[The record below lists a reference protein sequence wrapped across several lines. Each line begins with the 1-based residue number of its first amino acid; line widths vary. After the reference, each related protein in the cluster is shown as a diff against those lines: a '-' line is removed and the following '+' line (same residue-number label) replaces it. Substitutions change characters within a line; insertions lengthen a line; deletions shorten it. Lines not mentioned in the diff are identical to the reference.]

1 MSAEVSRQ
9 LVVNGDDFGLTPGVN
24 AGILDAHRHG
34 ILTSASLFP
43 NAPETERAIT
53 IARRTPTLGV
63 GCHLTLVEGVPVLP
77 PRQVPTLAPGGRFRP
92 TWRSFI
98 AAAVARRIDLA
109 EIERELD
116 AQIDRL
122 RSAGVALTHLDTHKH
137 VHAYPPVFEIVAKL
151 ARHAGIPRVRVPCEP
166 SPIASVARHAAS
178 SGARRQAIEN
188 LALVPWASQDRR
200 ILARNGL
207 DSPPLFLGRALT
219 GYFTRSDLVALI
231 GRLPAGISELMM
243 HPGYA
248 DEALDRVPTRLRRQ
262 RDIEVAILTHP
273 DVRDAIAR
281 ADVILTRHDARP
293 FRPESYTHA
302 STR

>member
-1 MSAEVSRQ
+1 MSADARRQ

-34 ILTSASLFP
+34 ILTSASLFA
-43 NAPETERAIT
+43 NAPETEGAIT
-53 IARRTPTLGV
+53 IARRTPTLGI
-63 GCHLTLVEGVPVLP
+63 GCHLALVDGVPVLP
-77 PRQVPTLAPGGRFRP
+77 PWQVPTLAPGGRFRP

-98 AAAVARRIDLA
+98 GAAVTRRIDFA

-122 RSAGVALTHLDTHKH
+122 RSAGVALTHLDAHKH

-151 ARHAGIPRVRVPCEP
+151 ARRAGIPRVRVPCER
-166 SPIASVARHAAS
+166 SPVASFARHAAS
-178 SGARRQAIEN
+178 SGARRQAMEN
-188 LALVPWASQDRR
+188 LALAPWASRDRR
-200 ILARNGL
+200 ILARSGL
-207 DSPPLFLGRALT
+207 DAPPVFLGRALT
-219 GYFTRSDLVALI
+219 GYFTRAGLVALI
-231 GRLPAGISELMM
+231 RRLPAGISELMM

-262 RDIEVAILTHP
+262 RDNEVAILTHP
-273 DVRDAIAR
+273 EVRDAVAR
-281 ADVILTRHDARP
+281 AHVILTRHDARP